1 MSKYLIRA
9 YPKRM
14 WFVTDYI
21 IPSLLAQGI
30 PMGDITVYNDEKG
43 EGNLRSFL
51 NVCYQAPND
60 GGGTWYIQDD
70 VCICRDFKRF
80 TELYD
85 DGFVCGFS
93 SERYDGKGRIGAVHV
108 KDMWFSFPCI
118 RIPNKVAR
126 ECAEWVDKYIIG
138 NWAYKQFWESGRN
151 DDWAFRTFVFQRYDK
166 CLATNLAPNLVD
178 HVDYLLGGG
187 SGGKRPVEV
196 RAQYFYDLDLVQD
209 LEEKILKNQKKP
221 T

>member
-1 MSKYLIRA
+1 MRYVVRA

-14 WFVTDYI
+14 WFVEQYI
-21 IPSLLAQGI
+21 VPSMLAQGI
-30 PMGDITVYNDEKG
+30 SESDIVVYNDDKG

-51 NVCYQAPND
+51 NVCYQAPD
-60 GGGTWYIQDD
+60 DDKGTWYIQDD
-70 VCICRDFKRF
+70 VCICRDFKRL

-93 SERYDGKGRIGAVHV
+93 SERYDGKGRIGAVHIQ
-108 KDMWFSFPCI
+108 DMWFSFPCI

-126 ECAEWVDKYIIG
+126 ECAPWVDKYIIG
-138 NWAYKQFWESGRN
+138 NHVYKQFWESGRN

-196 RAQYFYDLDLVQD
+196 RAQYFYDHDLVKA
-209 LEEKILKNQKKP
+209 LEEKILKNQKNP
-221 T
+221 P